1 MQVRQCILTTVDN
14 LTPLSLMLS
23 QFDADLILVFA
34 DQPFITHQPLQALL
48 RQSGALVA
56 GCSTAGEI
64 AGMKVLDHQAVI
76 TAVKFSHSQ
85 VQLVSTPIHNMQD
98 SHNGAARL
106 AAKLASQDL
115 RAVLVLAT
123 GLNING
129 SGLISGLQ
137 QYLPE
142 ETLVFGGLAGDYAQF
157 RETFVLSR
165 DGAYSQRAI
174 AIGFYGENLHITN
187 AAAGGWQPFGP
198 YRKVT
203 RACDNILYELDGQPA
218 LDMYKSYLGEYA
230 EQLPSS
236 GLLFPLEMVN
246 EARQS
251 SGLVRTILDVDE
263 QAGSLTL
270 AGDILDNGY
279 LRLMFASNEGL
290 ASGAEMAAR
299 VAAEQHP
306 FMLTNNCLVLLISC
320 VGRKV
325 IMGDLIEDEID
336 SVVQLSPTP
345 TVTGFYSY
353 GEIGAHKESG
363 QCVFHNQTM
372 TVSLITEVS

>member
-1 MQVRQCILTTVDN
+1 MQVRQCVLTSVDT
-14 LTPLSLMLS
+14 LTPLSSLLS
-23 QFDADLILVFA
+23 QFNADLILVFA
-34 DQPFITHQPLQALL
+34 DQPFLVHQPLQKLL

-76 TAVKFSHSQ
+76 TAIKFSHSQ
-85 VQLVSTPIHNMQD
+85 VSLVSTSITDMPD
-98 SHNGAARL
+98 SHDGAARL
-106 AAKLASQDL
+106 AAKLESQDL

-137 QYLPE
+137 QHLPE
-142 ETLVFGGLAGDYAQF
+142 KTLIFGGLAGDYAQF
-157 RETFVLSR
+157 SETFVLGP
-165 DGAYSQRAI
+165 DGPHNHCAL
-174 AIGFYGENLHITN
+174 AIGFYGEKLHITN
-187 AAAGGWQPFGP
+187 VAAGGWQPFGP

-203 RACDNILYELDGQPA
+203 RASENILYELDGQPA
-218 LDMYKSYLGEYA
+218 LDIYKSYLGEYA
-230 EQLPSS
+230 QQLPSS

-246 EARQS
+246 EARES
-251 SGLVRTILDVDE
+251 CGLVRTILDIDE
-263 QAGSLTL
+263 QEGSLTL
-270 AGDILDNGY
+270 AGDVMTNGY

-290 ASGAEMAAR
+290 TGGAEMAAR
-299 VAAEQHP
+299 LAAEQHP
-306 FMLTNNCLVLLISC
+306 HALTKNCLILLISC

-325 IMGDLIEDEID
+325 IMGDLVEDEID
-336 SVVQLSPTP
+336 SVVQLNPAP
-345 TVTGFYSY
+345 AVTGFYSY